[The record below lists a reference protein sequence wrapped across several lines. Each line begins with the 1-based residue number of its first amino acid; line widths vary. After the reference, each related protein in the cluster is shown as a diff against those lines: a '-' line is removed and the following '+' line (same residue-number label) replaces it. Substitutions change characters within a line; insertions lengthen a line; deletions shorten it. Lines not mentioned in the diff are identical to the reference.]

1 MRSIVGE
8 IVNNAEGVTVM
19 DMEASIEHMSRG
31 TVRYVDALLV
41 VLEPYYRSMETAG
54 RTVPLA
60 RGLGIERIYGIA
72 NKLRSPQDDEAVRIY
87 CGNHDLEL
95 IAAIPYDENVVEAD
109 RTGRAVIDYDVTSP
123 IVQELTVVAER
134 LGREISAEGNGVG
147 GKPNV

>member
-8 IVNNAEGVTVM
+8 IVSGAKEVTVM

-31 TVRYVDALLV
+31 TVKHADVMLV
-41 VLEPYYRSMETAG
+41 VLEPYYRSLETAG
-54 RTVPLA
+54 RIVPLA
-60 RGLGIERIYGIA
+60 RGLGIQRIYGIA
-72 NKLRSPQDDEAVRIY
+72 NKLRSPQDDEAVRTY

>member
-8 IVNNAEGVTVM
+8 IVSSSKNVTVM

-60 RGLGIERIYGIA
+60 RALGIPRIYGIA
-72 NKLRSPQDDEAVRIY
+72 NKLRSREDGEAVAAY
-87 CGNHDLEL
+87 CRNHDLEL
-95 IAAIPYDENVVEAD
+95 IAKIPFDDSVVEAD
-109 RTGRAVIDYDVTSP
+109 RTGRAVIDYDVTAP
-123 IVQELTVVAER
+123 IVEELSRVADFLLR
-134 LGREISAEGNGVG
+134 QIKVNGDGVG
-147 GKPNV
+147 GK